1 MVCPFMFNV
10 GDPPGFLLHIHSCWF
25 ISLIDELP
33 FTSVQSIFQF
43 GDHDFDDVLSLCTQR
58 CHEFVLFSS
67 LQIQDFVIIDYKST

>member
-1 MVCPFMFNV
+1 MFNV

-43 GDHDFDDVLSLCTQR
+43 DDHDFDDVLYAHRDAMNLYCS
-58 CHEFVLFSS
+58 VLSKYRT
-67 LQIQDFVIIDYKST
+67 L